1 MLISYRGNEVFGKK
15 LEKKLKEQKDS
26 FKDLIPEWNDR
37 GQKIKI
43 TGPNESNF
51 KRQRVTT
58 YISSNRKTN
67 YQRPSL
73 NRRLDYRQR
82 DENARKATSTSNTTR
97 M

>member
-51 KRQRVTT
+51 KRQT
-58 YISSNRKTN
+58 
-67 YQRPSL
+67 
-73 NRRLDYRQR
+73 
-82 DENARKATSTSNTTR
+82 
-97 M
+97 